1 MGLNDMCENGELI
14 AEEEEREGVMEL
26 LSQEAADDVKEL
38 LIYVYL
44 LLFILKS
51 CIFVK

>member
-1 MGLNDMCENGELI
+1 MLFLLCFPSAKLI
-14 AEEEEREGVMEL
+14 KNKI
-26 LSQEAADDVKEL
+26 KEL

-51 CIFVK
+51 CIFVKQN